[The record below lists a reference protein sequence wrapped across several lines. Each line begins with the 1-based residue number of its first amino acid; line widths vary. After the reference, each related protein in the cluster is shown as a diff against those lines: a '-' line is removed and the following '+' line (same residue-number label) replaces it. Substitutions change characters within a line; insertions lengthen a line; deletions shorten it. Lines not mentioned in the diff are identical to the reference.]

1 MEKVLDC
8 EAFLETKSR
17 KVTML
22 DLASHI
28 NIHMALGIRG
38 SGVIGKKKRSRIR
51 KKTKKCVPKNVVEEG
66 PNTTFT

>member
-22 DLASHI
+22 DLASHL
-28 NIHMALGIRG
+28 NIHVALGFRG
-38 SGVIGKKKRSRIR
+38 SDVIGKKRSRIR
-51 KKTKKCVPKNVVEEG
+51 KKTKKRVPKKVVEER
-66 PNTTFT
+66 PIITFK